1 MEFKSYIG
9 SQYQLIL
16 DVNTVSQSVA
26 NNSSVISYL
35 LKVKKLEGSG
45 YYTSVGQKYEVII
58 NGSTVRSGTWT
69 YDFTNYTEKTIT
81 SGQTTIY
88 HNSDGNKSI
97 GVYAKTSMYSIGSGI
112 ISSTYTLNRILRGIQ
127 NLVFSSGWSSI
138 DGSKTLTFEKLS
150 SSARVEVVYDYYS
163 LKDKAWRNVRTAST
177 NYTSGAS
184 FSFQSDFIILAH
196 QNNPNSQTVDIR
208 VIVRAYEGD
217 TLANTITRT
226 TKVSLRAEAPSV
238 SGTVKVNGTNQSLLG
253 TNRAVQ
259 NIHWLRVDVSATA
272 KNYATIDR
280 YEFSFEGKK
289 ITSKN
294 AYADFKIVNSGSNQV
309 EVTVYDS
316 RGIKY
321 TKTLATINTQAYRP
335 PEVKNLEIYR
345 MENEVKNPIGAEAR
359 VTGTVDI
366 VNITNSSGSNIN
378 SATWK
383 ISFDGNNYASKNIL
397 ATKTVPIEE
406 TLDFTL
412 TVSDKFSEI
421 EIKRTIP
428 LGSATLILGKQSVGI
443 GTVPPINGKGLYLG
457 SSKINDYDF
466 VKLIELYTAP
476 GELDQGDYIGV
487 VKRFWSSI
495 PEGVS
500 IAHIYASTQGVGI
513 IHKYEGRNYGSVL
526 IFGYHNAP
534 IKSFRLNNGLWEQT
548 T

>member
-1 MEFKSYIG
+1 MEFTSYIG

-26 NNSSVISYL
+26 NNSSVISYV
-35 LKVKKLEGSG
+35 LKVKKLEGYG

-69 YDFTNYTEKTIT
+69 YDFNNYTEKTIT

-97 GVYAKTSMYSIGSGI
+97 GVYAKTSMYSIGSGT
-112 ISSTYTLNRILRGIQ
+112 ISGTYTLNRILRGIQ
-127 NLVFSSGWSSI
+127 NLVFNSGWSSI

-163 LKDKAWRNVRTAST
+163 LKDKAWKNVRTVST
-177 NYTSGAS
+177 NYTSGTS
-184 FSFQSDFIILAH
+184 FTFQSDFINLSH

-208 VIVRAYEGD
+208 VIARAYQGD

-226 TKVSLRAEAPSV
+226 TKLSLKKETPSV

-272 KNYATIDR
+272 KNYASIDR
-280 YEFSFEGKK
+280 YEFTFEGRK
-289 ITSKN
+289 ITGKN
-294 AYADFKIVNSGSNQV
+294 AYAEFKIFNSGSNEV
-309 EVTVYDS
+309 KVTVYDS
-316 RGIKY
+316 RGFNY
-321 TKTLATINTQAYRP
+321 TSTLATINTQAYRP

-345 MENEVKNPIGAEAR
+345 MENGAINPIGAEAR

-366 VNITNSSGSNIN
+366 VNITNSSGSDIN
-378 SATWK
+378 SVTWK
-383 ISFDGNNYASKNIL
+383 ISFDGNNYLSKNIS

-412 TVSDKFSEI
+412 TVSDKFSQI

-428 LGSATLILGKQSVGI
+428 VGSATFILGKQSVGI
-443 GTVPPINGKGLYLG
+443 GTVPPANSKGLYLAP
-457 SSKINDYDF
+457 SQINGYDF
-466 VKLIELYTAP
+466 VTLIELYTAP
-476 GELDQGDYIGV
+476 GELNQGDYIGV
-487 VKRFWSSI
+487 VKRLWSSV
-495 PEGVS
+495 PVGVS
-500 IAHIYASTQGVGI
+500 IAHLYASTQGVGI
-513 IHKYEGRNYGSVL
+513 IHKYKDGNYGSVL
-526 IFGYHNAP
+526 IFGYHNTP